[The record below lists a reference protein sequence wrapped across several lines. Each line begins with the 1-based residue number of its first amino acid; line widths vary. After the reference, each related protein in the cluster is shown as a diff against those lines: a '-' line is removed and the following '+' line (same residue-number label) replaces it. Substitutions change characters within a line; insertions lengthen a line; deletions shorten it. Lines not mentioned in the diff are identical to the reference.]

1 MKVKTIPQEYEAIR
15 FHDDIEVCHDIQDFL
30 KGTYAQLKYEGNKK
44 ILSTVIGNQY
54 LEDGDII
61 YKGELTC
68 SVIKND
74 SLALKYF
81 EVIEND

>member
-15 FHDDIEVCHDIQDFL
+15 FRDDIEACYDVQEFL
-30 KGTYAQLKYEGNKK
+30 KGSGAQLKYEGGKK
-44 ILSTVIGNQY
+44 ILSTVIGNKY

-61 YKGELTC
+61 YKDELMC